1 MTSSLNMISTTKS
14 VGLSLAMV
22 LLLVY
27 EWSIPHSVGDR
38 SLPAVKAV
46 YRSTYKSKNVIREE
60 QHFESNI
67 LTDFDEP
74 YDEEA
79 CLKMSQNVRLAPD
92 YSMPQMALAS
102 FPRCGNSWT
111 RKMLHIAT
119 GIYTGSVYE
128 AITGNLSNTVCVKTH
143 EFDSKTIQRFDEGA
157 ILLMRNP
164 TLSLISEFFRS
175 NKIKDPSLTEDDE
188 KLMIQDESRWSH
200 FVIWRVE
207 RWRSTNIDWIQY
219 SKRLLVIFYEDL
231 TADPAR
237 ELSRM
242 VRFLGQPVQPDRI
255 RCAVKLNPLIN
266 QNHVDFKL
274 YFPTVLEKYISD
286 VNDTLQSH
294 NYRPLPTYDLS
305 FVQRP

>member
-1 MTSSLNMISTTKS
+1 MK
-14 VGLSLAMV
+14 
-22 LLLVY
+22 
-27 EWSIPHSVGDR
+27 DFC
-38 SLPAVKAV
+38 SLPNPLYQSV
-46 YRSTYKSKNVIREE
+46 S
-60 QHFESNI
+60 
-67 LTDFDEP
+67 L
-74 YDEEA
+74 
-79 CLKMSQNVRLAPD
+79 L
-92 YSMPQMALAS
+92 S
-102 FPRCGNSWT
+102 F
-111 RKMLHIAT
+111 T
-119 GIYTGSVYE
+119 G
-128 AITGNLSNTVCVKTH
+128 
-143 EFDSKTIQRFDEGA
+143 
-157 ILLMRNP
+157 
-164 TLSLISEFFRS
+164 
-175 NKIKDPSLTEDDE
+175 
-188 KLMIQDESRWSH
+188 RWSH

-207 RWRSTNIDWIQY
+207 RWRSTNIDWIQN